1 MSQHPKRILIVDDEP
16 HVIYVTRYKLEKAGH
31 EVFVA
36 SNGKQAYDIACAELP
51 DAIISDYQMPGG
63 DGFEMAQRL
72 KTNTRTAG
80 IPIILLTARSHK
92 LRPSELTET
101 NVQHLMDKP
110 FSPTDLLQ
118 KLDEMLHPAK
128 DDHTEERAA

>member
-72 KTNTRTAG
+72 KANTRTAG

>member
-1 MSQHPKRILIVDDEP
+1 MSQHPTRILIVDDEP

-31 EVFVA
+31 QVFVA
-36 SNGKQAYDIACAELP
+36 NNGKQAYDIACAELP

-63 DGFEMAQRL
+63 DGFEMARRL
-72 KTNTRTAG
+72 KANARTAG

-92 LRPSELTET
+92 LQPSALAET

-118 KLDEMLHPAK
+118 KLDEMLQFAK
-128 DDHTEERAA
+128 KDQTGERAA

>member
-1 MSQHPKRILIVDDEP
+1 MSQHPTRILIVDDEP

-36 SNGKQAYDIACAELP
+36 NNGKQAYDIACAEVP

-72 KTNTRTAG
+72 KANARTAG

-118 KLDEMLHPAK
+118 KLNEMLHPAK
-128 DDHTEERAA
+128 ENQTGERAA

>member
-1 MSQHPKRILIVDDEP
+1 MSQHPATILIADDEP
-16 HVIYVTRYKLEKAGH
+16 HIIYVTRYKLEKAGH
-31 EVFVA
+31 RVLVA

-51 DAIISDYQMPGG
+51 DAIVSDYQMPGG

-72 KTNTRTAG
+72 RTNARTAG

-92 LRPSELTET
+92 LQPSALADT

-118 KLDEMLHPAK
+118 KLDEMLHGAK
-128 DDHTEERAA
+128 GNDAGEEAA